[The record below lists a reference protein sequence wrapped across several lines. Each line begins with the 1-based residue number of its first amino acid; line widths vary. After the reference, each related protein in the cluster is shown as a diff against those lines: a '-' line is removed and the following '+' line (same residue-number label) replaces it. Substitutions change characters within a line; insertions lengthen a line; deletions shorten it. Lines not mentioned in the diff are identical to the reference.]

1 MLIFMLSPSLLRLP
15 LEYYFPFQINR
26 FTETKHRNKV
36 ISFRQ
41 NVSSGTFSHIE
52 NHSPNCTFSN
62 NPFNLLTGIS
72 LPMDIVPQPRTTSK
86 NKKTSRDKTFLTRY
100 SNSLLKANIA
110 NINDISH
117 YPSNIF
123 SILGINVT
131 SAGNQ
136 STEPNCIDVSHLAAS
151 CSSK

>member
-1 MLIFMLSPSLLRLP
+1 MLIFMLSIILISLKPELYLLFRV
-15 LEYYFPFQINR
+15 NR
-26 FTETKHRNKV
+26 FINTKRRRMVRFHTLKTTHSGAHRAITRSNRHTQEFV
-36 ISFRQ
+36 CFLTQ
-41 NVSSGTFSHIE
+41 
-52 NHSPNCTFSN
+52 SPNQEPPPKTN
-62 NPFNLLTGIS
+62 
-72 LPMDIVPQPRTTSK
+72 
-86 NKKTSRDKTFLTRY
+86 KTSRDKTFLTRY
-100 SNSLLKANIA
+100 SNSLLKANIV